1 MGRFD
6 KLASK
11 FLEPR
16 GVARRLES
24 GGTDIMIP
32 RQGMKPFTVSGS
44 NPDEALAA
52 YQTLYG
58 AEAPKV
64 TPNPIALSE
73 RLLKEKNLSN
83 AINPEEAT
91 QIIPPSFLKQMAAGA
106 AIPTTDEISPL
117 SSIQSGIDY
126 YQQNLE
132 EPIASSSEQL
142 ARKLVGGTTPLVGQD
157 KQRFVDEN
165 APLVGMGINPTN
177 YIPYVPEASLGAD
190 AFSKLR
196 SYLSRGK

>member
-6 KLASK
+6 RLASK

-16 GVARRLES
+16 GVARQLES

-58 AEAPKV
+58 VETPKIAPSSATV
-64 TPNPIALSE
+64 SE
-73 RLLKEKNLSN
+73 RLLKERNLSN

-91 QIIPPSFLKQMAAGA
+91 QIIPPSFLKNMAAGA
-106 AIPTTDEISPL
+106 AIPTANEISPL
-117 SSIQSGIDY
+117 GSIQSGIDY
-126 YQQNLE
+126 YKQNLE
-132 EPIASSSEQL
+132 EPIAHSSEQL

-165 APLVGMGINPTN
+165 APIVGMGLNPTN

-196 SYLSRGK
+196 GYLRGK